1 MKNDEDL
8 KELLLSANDTK
19 SPKESLKLTRIVR
32 QISKSLYLFVQGDEK
47 QNLKKVVDNW
57 E

>member
-1 MKNDEDL
+1 MKNDEDV

-32 QISKSLYLFVQGDEK
+32 QISKSLYLFVQGDENK
-47 QNLKKVVDNW
+47 I
-57 E
+57 

>member
-1 MKNDEDL
+1 MKNDDDV

-32 QISKSLYLFVQGDEK
+32 QISKSLDLFVQGDENK
-47 QNLKKVVDNW
+47 I
-57 E
+57 